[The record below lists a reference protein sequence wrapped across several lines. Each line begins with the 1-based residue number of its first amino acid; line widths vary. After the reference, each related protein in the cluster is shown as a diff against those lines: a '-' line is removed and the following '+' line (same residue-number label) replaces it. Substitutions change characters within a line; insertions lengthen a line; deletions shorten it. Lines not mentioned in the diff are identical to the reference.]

1 MSKSISA
8 KNENLVSAL
17 TSYLRGLANRRS
29 AGSVT
34 ADDAQKFLTNKGV
47 SPKMIRTRQAVINS
61 ALMSGEFEAGDMVP
75 SSRPAAKGRQIT
87 EWYLA

>member
-8 KNENLVSAL
+8 KNETLVSSL
-17 TSYLRGLANRRS
+17 TSYLRSLANRRNT
-29 AGSVT
+29 GVVT
-34 ADDAQKFLTNKGV
+34 ADDAQNFLTRKGV
-47 SPKMIRTRQAVINS
+47 SSKMIRTRQAVINS
-61 ALMSGEFEAGDMVP
+61 ALMSGDFEAGDKVP